1 MDKSLKKIYFAY
13 NVRKLNLKQKTI
25 LINHLIINTKP
36 YHLKK
41 IEPKIYKMFQGL
53 DFLKE
58 DLNKNELAELIILI
72 MSTEIKEPKRIEQ
85 LGGYMAGLSDV
96 IEEQKRGAIKCN

>member
-13 NVRKLNLKQKTI
+13 NLRNLNLKQKTL
-25 LINHLIINTKP
+25 LINHLIINTTP
-36 YHLKK
+36 NALKK
-41 IEPKIYKMFQGL
+41 IEPKIYEMFKGL

-96 IEEQKRGAIKCN
+96 IKEQKKGVIQCN